1 MIQRVFLYL
10 IIRNCDMNQPK
21 LFLIHIYFWHWH
33 LPSYNH
39 NLSLIF
45 RQDKSKIFDLGNTQ
59 FDTIL
64 DSELR

>member
-1 MIQRVFLYL
+1 
-10 IIRNCDMNQPK
+10 MNQPE

-33 LPSYNH
+33 LPSYDH
-39 NLSLIF
+39 TLSLTF

>member
-1 MIQRVFLYL
+1 
-10 IIRNCDMNQPK
+10 MNQPK

-33 LPSYNH
+33 LPSYNY

-45 RQDKSKIFDLGNTQ
+45 RQDKSKISDLGNTQ